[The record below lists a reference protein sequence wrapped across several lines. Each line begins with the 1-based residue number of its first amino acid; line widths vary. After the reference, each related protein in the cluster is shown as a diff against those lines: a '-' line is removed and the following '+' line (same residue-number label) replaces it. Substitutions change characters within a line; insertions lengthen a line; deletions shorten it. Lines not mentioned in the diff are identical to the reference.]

1 MHRGGRHS
9 TEYEK
14 VIAAAAKM
22 DKPFGS
28 YETGY
33 GVKFDKTMQNTRAL
47 PLIAQWQQGPGGG
60 GLSGRR
66 RRGRRAHG
74 GRSAS

>member
-1 MHRGGRHS
+1 
-9 TEYEK
+9 

-33 GVKFDKTMQNTRAL
+33 GVKFDKTMQNVRAL
-47 PLIAQWQQGPGGG
+47 PLIAQWQDGKVRAVYPAEAVSGGTQ
-60 GLSGRR
+60 LSNLARK
-66 RRGRRAHG
+66 
-74 GRSAS
+74 